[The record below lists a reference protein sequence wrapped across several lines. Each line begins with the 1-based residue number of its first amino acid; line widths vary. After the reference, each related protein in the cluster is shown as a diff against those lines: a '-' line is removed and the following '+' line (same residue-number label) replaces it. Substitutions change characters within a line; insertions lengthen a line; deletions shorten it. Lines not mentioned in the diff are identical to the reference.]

1 MDSCYLENKGV
12 FLIYLEDV
20 AAEILRH
27 SEHENYS
34 RGDVIIKQ
42 GDEGNRYID
51 IHVLVYAST

>member
-1 MDSCYLENKGV
+1 MVSYNLENKV
-12 FLIYLEDV
+12 VYFFIYLEDV

-42 GDEGNRYID
+42 GDEGNRYI
-51 IHVLVYAST
+51 